1 MKDDDNH
8 ILLLEKGKR
17 GLLQIIFGRTG
28 IIIVSL
34 IVQILFLF
42 AAFYK
47 LEGFLPY
54 FWGGNTLLSAAVVLF
69 LFGNDDNPTIKL
81 TWFFI
86 LAVLPVFGL
95 ILYVYIKTD
104 LGHRLM
110 IRRYN
115 DILSQT
121 EHFAPSESACSKEE
135 LPEELQS
142 LASYLNSCGFP
153 CYQNTQAQ
161 YFPIGDDAFEVMC
174 DELQKAEHF
183 IFLEYFIVREGYM
196 WGRILE
202 ILKEKVNAGVEV
214 RVLYDGTCAVAL
226 LPYSYPEK
234 LEKLGIA
241 CKMFAPLRP
250 FVSTHYNYRDHRKIM
265 VIDGKIGFTGGINL
279 SDEYIN
285 RTSRLGHWKDT
296 AIVLRGDAVRSLTLM
311 FLQMWDVS
319 SVHFTPEVYS
329 KYLDVPQP
337 AHEKEAG
344 YVIPYGDSPLDRDLV
359 GEMVYMDIINRANR
373 YVHIMTPYLIIDNEM
388 ITALTYA
395 ARRGVE
401 VQLILPH
408 VPDKEIAFSLAHT
421 YYRRLLENGV
431 QIYEYEPGFV
441 HAKVFVSDDCKA
453 TVGTINLDYR
463 SLYHHFECGTYLY
476 ASPEVAKIEQDFQQ
490 TLARCVRADAELLKN
505 DPFMRKLIGPG
516 MRIIAPAAVR
526 SKKVE
531 TERFRLFLFSITF
544 RAARA
549 RCTRQC
555 APSAPPHR
563 VAVRFQASNPDRA
576 QRFRHLRA
584 GVGERAEAKVQRHA
598 LERVHRAER
607 RSRVARVHRI
617 RQVLHAVVAREHIK
631 EAHDAL
637 VVLKTRLGFA
647 VAADDARADVQFR
660 ILLDDDLVKRGAD
673 GLQFLL

>member
-161 YFPIGDDAFEVMC
+161 YFPLGDDAFEVMC

-265 VIDGKIGFTGGINL
+265 VIDGQIAFTGGVNL
-279 SDEYIN
+279 ADEYIN
-285 RTSRLGHWKDT
+285 KIVRFGYWKDSGVRLDGPGAASLANIFLT
-296 AIVLRGDAVRSLTLM
+296 FWKAKYPDEDLDAGCDL
-311 FLQMWDVS
+311 
-319 SVHFTPEVYS
+319 PAA
-329 KYLDVPQP
+329 VPVETDCLVQP
-337 AHEKEAG
+337 FA
-344 YVIPYGDSPLDRDLV
+344 DSPVDREAV
-359 GEMVYMDIINRANR
+359 AKNVYLELINQAQKRL
-373 YVHIMTPYLIIDNEM
+373 YICTPYLILDND
-388 ITALTYA
+388 LLSCLRLA
-395 ARRGVE
+395 AKRGVD
-401 VQLILPH
+401 VRIYTPG
-408 VPDKEIAFSLAHT
+408 VPDKPTIYQLTRSYFPH
-421 YYRRLLENGV
+421 LLQAGV
-431 QIYEYEPGFV
+431 KIYSYTPGFL
-441 HAKVFVSDDCKA
+441 HAKTWLVDDRIA
-453 TVGTINLDYR
+453 AVGTVNLDYR
-463 SLYHHFECGTYLY
+463 SLYLHFENSVLLY
-476 ASPEVAKIEQDFQQ
+476 GGAVLDDVRRDLAEIEKESAAV
-490 TLARCVRADAELLKN
+490 TLADCRTGFFGTLYSAVLRLV
-505 DPFMRKLIGPG
+505 
-516 MRIIAPAAVR
+516 AP
-526 SKKVE
+526 
-531 TERFRLFLFSITF
+531 L
-544 RAARA
+544 
-549 RCTRQC
+549 C
-555 APSAPPHR
+555 
-563 VAVRFQASNPDRA
+563 
-576 QRFRHLRA
+576 
-584 GVGERAEAKVQRHA
+584 
-598 LERVHRAER
+598 
-607 RSRVARVHRI
+607 
-617 RQVLHAVVAREHIK
+617 
-631 EAHDAL
+631 
-637 VVLKTRLGFA
+637 
-647 VAADDARADVQFR
+647 
-660 ILLDDDLVKRGAD
+660 
-673 GLQFLL
+673 